1 MRVLIVNTSE
11 RTGGAALAA
20 NRLMDALN
28 NNGVKAKMLVRDK
41 LTDDITVVPLSHTLR
56 NHLRFLW
63 ERWCIFWH
71 LHFNR
76 NRYRQ
81 HRCRYY
87 APVRIQGSRYYP
99 PFVDQSRHAF
109 TERYPQD
116 TQQWQAR
123 CVDNARHLACHRH
136 LPHHA

>member
-41 LTDDITVVPLSHTLR
+41 LTDDITVVPLSHTM
-56 NHLRFLW
+56 
-63 ERWCIFWH
+63 
-71 LHFNR
+71 
-76 NRYRQ
+76 
-81 HRCRYY
+81 
-87 APVRIQGSRYYP
+87 QGSRYHP

-109 TERYPQD
+109 PERYPQD

-123 CVDNARHLACHRH
+123 CVDNARHLARHRH
-136 LPHHA
+136 LSHHA